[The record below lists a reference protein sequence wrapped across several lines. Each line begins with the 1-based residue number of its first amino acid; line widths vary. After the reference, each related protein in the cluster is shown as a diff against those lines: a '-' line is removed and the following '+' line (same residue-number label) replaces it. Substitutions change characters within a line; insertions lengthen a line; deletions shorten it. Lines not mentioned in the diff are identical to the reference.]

1 MPLPM
6 VHLTV
11 AVRRYES
18 DGTLPPPAFL
28 LGSLAPDAIHMRPG
42 AGREDKARTHLLE
55 PPDTAHHAAIRDLL
69 GRYRT
74 ADRELADFAAG
85 YAAHLLTDRH
95 WAEAVYRPFRQA
107 LPPTLDPA
115 SRREL
120 YYRET
125 DQLDFDLYHHRPW
138 RPRVWELLALAP
150 ARDFADLLK
159 AEEIERW
166 RDRTLRWFGELKE
179 ESGITPTYCTETAL
193 QSFIRESSDLVATFL
208 GARETAPDAP

>member
-18 DGTLPPPAFL
+18 DGTLPPAFL

-42 AGREDKARTHLLE
+42 AGREDKARTHLLA
-55 PPDTAHHAAIRDLL
+55 PPDTADHAAIRDLL

-95 WAEAVYRPFRQA
+95 WAEAVYRPFRRA
-107 LPPTLDPA
+107 LPPTLDPV

-125 DQLDFDLYHHRPW
+125 DQLDFDLYHHMPW

-150 ARDFADLLK
+150 ARDFAGLLK
-159 AEEIERW
+159 AAEIGRSS
-166 RDRTLRWFGELKE
+166 DRFRSPRPTAAMRSATSRA
-179 ESGITPTYCTETAL
+179 ESGP
-193 QSFIRESSDLVATFL
+193 RSSPIPPPAACA
-208 GARETAPDAP
+208 ARGPSSSTTGC